1 LSNGGERIAL
11 VGPLGEV
18 LQDFVYDDAAPWPA
32 QAGGGGYSIEIIDP
46 LGDPENPSNWRASH
60 YYGGSPGGDGLPLMG
75 DYDRNG
81 VVNQTDY
88 QRWRQSYGL
97 TVPPGMGADGNGNGA
112 VDTADFI
119 LWRRGMNS
127 PAASFA
133 VMAAATAS
141 PAPAVA
147 TPSPER
153 PADVQD
159 RAFAA
164 LFTAREAN
172 SVVARPLARVR
183 PAFRPAMAADTDRQ
197 PMAQLLLDIALS
209 DHAIDE
215 AGSDPVT
222 VRPTADGDGDAD
234 ACELLNRLTDDVL
247 FGL

>member
-1 LSNGGERIAL
+1 
-11 VGPLGEV
+11 
-18 LQDFVYDDAAPWPA
+18 
-32 QAGGGGYSIEIIDP
+32 
-46 LGDPENPSNWRASH
+46 
-60 YYGGSPGGDGLPLMG
+60 MG

-81 VVNQTDY
+81 IVNQTDY
-88 QRWRQSYGL
+88 QRWRQSYSL
-97 TVPPGMGADGNGNGA
+97 TVPPGMGADGNGNGT
-112 VDTADFI
+112 VDTADFV
-119 LWRRGMNS
+119 LWQRGMNS

-153 PADVQD
+153 TAVVQD
-159 RAFAA
+159 RALAA
-164 LFTAREAN
+164 LFAAREAS

-183 PAFRPAMAADTDRQ
+183 PAFRPAVAADMDGEPTS
-197 PMAQLLLDIALS
+197 QLLLDIALS

-222 VRPTADGDGDAD
+222 VWPTADDDGVAETG
-234 ACELLNRLTDDVL
+234 ELLNLLTDNVL